1 MVEDIVACGWSSALA
16 EVTNTC
22 LCSPSTYK
30 TKRWEHAKIVV
41 FQVRGKALT
50 AMASDSGCQ
59 DTYLFSCLLIL
70 DANKYGFSNLSAIL
84 WNSSGW
90 SFHAVASCSILDYWS
105 VSILFLRSMCAV
117 ETYNLFSMQKF
128 HILQFIFNAKIP
140 YFARSVIASVTF
152 YTAHIINVSNG
163 CDIIT
168 HNSGM

>member
-1 MVEDIVACGWSSALA
+1 
-16 EVTNTC
+16 
-22 LCSPSTYK
+22 
-30 TKRWEHAKIVV
+30 
-41 FQVRGKALT
+41 
-50 AMASDSGCQ
+50 
-59 DTYLFSCLLIL
+59 
-70 DANKYGFSNLSAIL
+70 
-84 WNSSGW
+84 
-90 SFHAVASCSILDYWS
+90 
-105 VSILFLRSMCAV
+105 MCAV